1 MAEDPT
7 TEELRVRQ
15 MKREEDARVRAEESP
30 EEADT
35 QQFDR
40 RADKAAYLKRKLEE
54 RAEAERE
61 ADDLEHR
68 TEELGEHVKKA
79 RDDWESKKSDES
91 VPGAKPDEDEQ
102 SEGPPPEADIT
113 PGD

>member
-54 RAEAERE
+54 RAEAERDAAE
-61 ADDLEHR
+61 
-68 TEELGEHVKKA
+68 
-79 RDDWESKKSDES
+79 RDQK
-91 VPGAKPDEDEQ
+91 
-102 SEGPPPEADIT
+102 EG
-113 PGD
+113 G